1 MEQDKNT
8 QDLEKFV
15 RGQLDG
21 MQPKPDADT
30 WSKIA
35 ERQQPL
41 NTWLRLRFYGIRC
54 AVLLGAVALVWAA
67 WQYNTPET
75 PVAPEPAGNS
85 VQQEVA
91 GMSNNP
97 VLDPLHVG
105 ALPLAANEK
114 PLTSLSSAQKRPD
127 WYQRNTVPIQQVRF
141 SAEKGIQYRSPV
153 SGNKVRIPGGVLV
166 YADGSPVSG
175 AVDLLFREYRTMADF
190 LAAGMPMHYEDERG
204 AFFFNSGGM
213 FEVRVSQNGADLFL
227 APGKNYN
234 IDFTPTADLSDATL
248 YYLPDA
254 TNQWGNVPHGQ
265 QALEDTV
272 GLNAMFRPRVLTE
285 IQVAANNRKN
295 MNLDCLP
302 GLWPIPDT
310 ADAVSWLQSA
320 IQTGRAYAAGAIQP
334 PVWFRKNAERGDA
347 FFLRA
352 LDRSDIRIV
361 HRYDTEERFFPDD
374 LNKVFSELSA
384 FKECYFT
391 RLIDSSDMLWRPDPH
406 NSVDQ
411 MFRQQRNWTKVNI
424 YPQGGA
430 NCTVVFGDEDEEIKV
445 PARLSRSSERGN
457 NAPFNPTLIFT
468 EYERLRAARHKKTI
482 DGIQRWRHFAATA
495 DMFQTAEEWCMPMR
509 MWFDYFDENKKM
521 MQQRYDS
528 LYKSGIAIDRAL
540 AAATIEKWRER
551 IRQLHFERM
560 AQESK
565 NQTKTTQMAM
575 SLTVSGFGT
584 YNWDQ
589 IFQVADQA
597 KYLYPRYQTLGG
609 DRIIPASTRVIDR
622 EQRLF
627 FSLPK
632 NDQLIK
638 APGRLL
644 DIVITAKDGR
654 IFLLPG
660 KTYAGLA
667 FEGKEEFTFR
677 MEDVTDKVDTPLEW
691 AQLLGI

>member
-15 RGQLDG
+15 RGQLEG
-21 MQPKPDADT
+21 IQPKPDADT

-41 NTWLRLRFYGIRC
+41 NTWLRLHFYGIRC
-54 AVLLGAVALVWAA
+54 AVLLGSMALVWVV
-67 WQYNTPET
+67 WQYYTPET
-75 PVAPEPAGNS
+75 PVSPAPADSS
-85 VQQEVA
+85 VQQNIA
-91 GMSNNP
+91 GISNHP
-97 VLDPLHVG
+97 VLDPLNAGV
-105 ALPLAANEK
+105 LPFAANDK
-114 PLTSLSSAQKRPD
+114 PFTSLSSAQKRPD

-141 SAEKGIQYRSPV
+141 TAEKGIQYRSPV

-234 IDFTPTADLSDATL
+234 IDFTPTADLRDATL

-254 TNQWGNVPHGQ
+254 TNQWGHVPHGQ

-272 GLNAMFRPRVLTE
+272 GLASVFRPRVLTE
-285 IQVAANNRKN
+285 NQVATDNRKN
-295 MNLDCLP
+295 LNLDCLP
-302 GLWPIPDT
+302 ELWPIPDT
-310 ADAVSWLQSA
+310 ADAVSWLQDA
-320 IQTGRAYAAGAIQP
+320 VLTGRAYAAGAIQP

-384 FKECYFT
+384 FKECFFT
-391 RLIDSSDMLWRPDPH
+391 RLIDSSDMLWRPDPQ

-468 EYERLRAARHKKTI
+468 EYERLRAARHHKTL
-482 DGIQRWRHFAATA
+482 DGIQRWRHFTATA
-495 DMFQTAEEWCMPMR
+495 DMFQTAGEWCMPMR

-528 LYKSGIAIDRAL
+528 LYRTGITTDRAL

-551 IRQLHFERM
+551 IRQMHFDRM

-565 NQTKTTQMAM
+565 NQTKTTQMVM
-575 SLTVSGFGT
+575 TLSVSGFGT

-654 IFLLPG
+654 IFLLSG
-660 KTYAGLA
+660 KTYAGLV
-667 FEGKEEFTFR
+667 FDNKEEFTFS
-677 MEDVTDKVDTPLEW
+677 MEDVTEKVGTPLEW
-691 AQLLGI
+691 ARLLGI

>member
-1 MEQDKNT
+1 MEKDKNT

-15 RGQLDG
+15 REQ
-21 MQPKPDADT
+21 MESIQPKPDADT

-35 ERQQPL
+35 KRQQPL

-54 AVLLGAVALVWAA
+54 AVLLGTIAAIWAV
-67 WQYNTPET
+67 WQYYSPET
-75 PVAPEPAGNS
+75 PVTPPPVATSGQQNIVENTSAPG
-85 VQQEVA
+85 
-91 GMSNNP
+91 
-97 VLDPLHVG
+97 LDPFS
-105 ALPLAANEK
+105 AAAIPPAASDQ
-114 PLTSLSSAQKRPD
+114 PLTSRISGQKRPE
-127 WYQRNTVPIQQVRF
+127 WYHHNMVPMQQVRF
-141 SAEKGIQYRSPV
+141 SAEKGIQYRSPI

-166 YADGSPVSG
+166 YADGSPVTG

-213 FEVRVSQNGADLFL
+213 FEVRVSQNGADLRM
-227 APGKNYN
+227 APGKTYQ
-234 IDFTPTADLSDATL
+234 IDFAPTADLRDATL
-248 YYLPDA
+248 YYLPDD
-254 TNQWGNVPHGQ
+254 TNQWGHVPHGQ

-272 GLNAMFRPRVLTE
+272 GLNALLRPRVLTE
-285 IQVAANNRKN
+285 NQVAADNRSN

-310 ADAVSWLQSA
+310 ADAVSWLQGA

-391 RLIDSSDMLWRPDPH
+391 RLIDSSDMLWRPDPQ

-411 MFRQQRNWTKVNI
+411 MFRQQRNWTKVNV

-457 NAPFNPTLIFT
+457 NAPFNPALIFT
-468 EYERLRAARHKKTI
+468 EYERLRAARHQKTI
-482 DGIQRWRHFAATA
+482 DGIQRWRHFVATA

-521 MQQRYDS
+521 MQQRYDALHS
-528 LYKSGIAIDRAL
+528 TGLTTDRAL
-540 AAATIEKWRER
+540 AAATIEKWKER
-551 IRQLHFERM
+551 IRGLHFDRI

-565 NQTKTTQMAM
+565 NQSKTTQMVM
-575 SLTVSGFGT
+575 SLSVSGFGT

-589 IFQVADQA
+589 IFQVADQD

-667 FEGKEEFTFR
+667 FEGKEEFTFQ
-677 MEDVTDKVDTPLEW
+677 MEDVTDKVGTPLEW
-691 AQLLGI
+691 ARLLQI